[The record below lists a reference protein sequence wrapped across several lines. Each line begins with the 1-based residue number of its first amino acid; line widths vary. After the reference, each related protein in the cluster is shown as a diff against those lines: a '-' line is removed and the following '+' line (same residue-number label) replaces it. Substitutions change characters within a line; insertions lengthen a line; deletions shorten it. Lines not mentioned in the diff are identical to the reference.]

1 MTSPLNTLR
10 LRVWAMGMA
19 KQMATLSKDP
29 STKVGA
35 VIVDQKR
42 RLVSAGYNGFA
53 RGVVD
58 SVDRMMDR
66 DTKLRLTLHAE
77 QNAVLFATAPLHG
90 CTLVV
95 THPCCAQCAAVA
107 IQSGIKSVL
116 WPRPSKEFLSR
127 WQSDYL
133 LTLEQFREA
142 EVSIQEVGS

>member
-1 MTSPLNTLR
+1 MSSPLNTLR

-19 KQMATLSKDP
+19 NQMATLSKDP

-58 SVDRMMDR
+58 SVDRRRDR
-66 DTKLRLTLHAE
+66 ETKLKLTLHAE
-77 QNAVLFATAPLHG
+77 QNAILFATSPLHG

-127 WQSDYL
+127 WQPDYL